1 MASMFTASA
10 SIKRAVVLINEL
22 DINKFPLLLS
32 RIMQKLHVKE
42 ERTFS
47 EEEEE
52 KLQSAFG
59 VSSKDLDLILQ
70 TLEFILQQAA
80 YHTAKP
86 LALSSQLKELEIDD
100 DKVNTIV
107 EAWTNGARDLVQ
119 KLRERTVHPHQLE
132 DISWRINLQL
142 AQSSQSKMKVP
153 NALFQLGIRHEDT
166 GTTENVRLEFTHE
179 ELYQF
184 YNQLETIQS
193 QLDSL
198 S

>member
-1 MASMFTASA
+1 MAMFTASA
-10 SIKRAVVLINEL
+10 SIKKAVALINEL
-22 DINKFPLLLS
+22 DVTKFPLLLS

-52 KLQSAFG
+52 KLQNAFEI
-59 VSSKDLDLILQ
+59 SPSDLELILQ

-86 LALSSQLKELEIDD
+86 TTLAEQLKDLQLDD
-100 DKVNTIV
+100 DKVSIIV
-107 EAWTNGARDLVQ
+107 EAWTTGARDLVQ
-119 KLRERTVHPHQLE
+119 KLRDRTVHPLQLE
-132 DISWRINLQL
+132 DINWRINLQM
-142 AQSSQSKMKVP
+142 AQTTLSKMKLP
-153 NALFQLGIRHEDT
+153 NALFQLGIRNDT
-166 GTTENVRLEFTHE
+166 TGLKENIRVEFTHE
-179 ELYQF
+179 ELYEF
-184 YNQLETIQS
+184 YNQLEVIQS

>member
-1 MASMFTASA
+1 MAMFTASA
-10 SIKRAVVLINEL
+10 SIKKAVSLINEL
-22 DINKFPLLLS
+22 DVTKFPLLLS

-52 KLQSAFG
+52 KLQNAFEI
-59 VSSKDLDLILQ
+59 SPSDLELILQ

-86 LALSSQLKELEIDD
+86 TTLGEQLKDLQLDD
-100 DKVNTIV
+100 DKVSIIV
-107 EAWTNGARDLVQ
+107 EAWTTGARDLVQ
-119 KLRERTVHPHQLE
+119 KLRDRTVHPLQLE
-132 DISWRINLQL
+132 DINWRINLQM
-142 AQSSQSKMKVP
+142 AQTTLSKMKLP
-153 NALFQLGIRHEDT
+153 NALFQLGIRNDT
-166 GTTENVRLEFTHE
+166 TGLKENIRVEFTHE
-179 ELYQF
+179 ELYEF
-184 YNQLETIQS
+184 YNQLEVIQS